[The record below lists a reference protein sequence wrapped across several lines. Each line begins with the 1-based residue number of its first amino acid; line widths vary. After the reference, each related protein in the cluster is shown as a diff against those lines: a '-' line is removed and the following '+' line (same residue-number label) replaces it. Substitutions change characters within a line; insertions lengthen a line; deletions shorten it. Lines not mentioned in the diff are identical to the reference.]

1 MKDEG
6 EVEVLS
12 DVVVN
17 CSKCGDEV
25 ALMESELV
33 DGQPPKNYKC
43 AECA

>member
-1 MKDEG
+1 MNDG
-6 EVEVLS
+6 CEVEVLS

-33 DGQPPKNYKC
+33 DGQPPKNYVC
-43 AECA
+43 SECA